1 MLTKEFNDLPLEKRS
16 KLVFAE
22 GKLIGVIQDHA
33 LQKAFYYKL
42 NDLKVDVV
50 YDKVLDKVLGV
61 NAWENAADRSVLK
74 TVIV

>member
-1 MLTKEFNDLPLEKRS
+1 MLIKEFNEMPLDKKS

-22 GKLIGVIQDHA
+22 GKLIGVIQDHE

-50 YDKVLDKVLGV
+50 YDKVNDKVMGV
-61 NAWENAADRSVLK
+61 NAWENAGDRSVLK
-74 TVIV
+74 TVI